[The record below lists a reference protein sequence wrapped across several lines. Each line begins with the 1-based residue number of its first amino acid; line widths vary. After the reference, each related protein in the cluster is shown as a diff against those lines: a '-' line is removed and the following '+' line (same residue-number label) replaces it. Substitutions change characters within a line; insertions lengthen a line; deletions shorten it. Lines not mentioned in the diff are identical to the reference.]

1 MKRLQDK
8 AAVITGGSSGIGL
21 AGAKLFADEGA
32 TVIISGRGEERLG
45 AARRAAGGAAGGSIH
60 PVRGDVTRTDDLSRL
75 VAEATRLCGGIDVL
89 WVNAALVRLAPIGDT
104 SDQLFDELCAV
115 NLKGAFKTLQLAL
128 PSLRDGGSVILTTS
142 WLNRIGF
149 AGASAVSMTKAA
161 LRSLAR
167 VAAAELAPR
176 KIRVNALSPGAIE
189 TPLWGKLGLPSDV
202 LQAAGAAITA
212 QIPLGRWGQPDE
224 IARAALFLASNESS
238 YVNGTE
244 LQVDGG
250 MRQA

>member
-8 AAVITGGSSGIGL
+8 TAVITGGTSGIGL
-21 AGAKLFADEGA
+21 AGARLFADEGA
-32 TVIISGRGEERLG
+32 TVIISGRDEERLG
-45 AARRAAGGAAGGSIH
+45 AAQRALGSRVH
-60 PVRGDVTRTDDLSRL
+60 GVRSDVTDTDDVSRL
-75 VAEATRLCGGIDVL
+75 VAEATRLGGGIDVL
-89 WVNAALVRLAPIGDT
+89 WVNAAVVRLAPIGDT
-104 SDQLFDELCAV
+104 GDQLFDEVVAT
-115 NLKGAFKTLQLAL
+115 NLKGAFKTLQLAI
-128 PSLRDGGSVILTTS
+128 PALRDGGSVILTTS

-149 AGASAVSMTKAA
+149 AGASVVSMTKAA

-176 KIRVNALSPGAIE
+176 KIRVNALCPGAIE
-189 TPLWGKLGLPSDV
+189 TPLWGRLGLPSDV

-212 QIPLGRWGQPDE
+212 QVPLGRWGQADE
-224 IARAALFLASNESS
+224 VARAALFLASNESS